1 MSSSTRPIRLP
12 EDAPTRV
19 KAAVASMSASWHVGE
34 ASDAVTVVVGDGQA
48 GDAGVLLVDPLG
60 TATDVPPPVVVELG
74 WNHDPAATAA
84 AAEFSR
90 LLDGD
95 ALVETAVVL
104 AVSTPLEQSLLAQ
117 LALLRTVVGAVGELR
132 LIRADRAGYDVL
144 GRLRSGAGV
153 AITAMFSDALPSSAS
168 VRLVKPL
175 ESIELTLSGPG
186 IASPG
191 AVRVTHQD
199 GVRSLPSS
207 WETSSRAALRVL
219 HDALETGTPF
229 TELPGLLDDIEL
241 VSMVAK
247 CRGF

>member
-12 EDAPTRV
+12 DDAPTRV

-34 ASDAVTVVVGDGQA
+34 ASDAVTVVVGDGRA
-48 GDAGVLLVDPLG
+48 GAAGVLLVDPGLG

-84 AAEFSR
+84 AAEFLR

-117 LALLRTVVGAVGELR
+117 LALLRTVVGAVDELR

-207 WETSSRAALRVL
+207 WETSSRVALRML
-219 HDALETGTPF
+219 HDALDTGAPF

-241 VSMVAK
+241 VSTLDLGW
-247 CRGF
+247 C